1 MVRFGASYCSQV
13 ICSELSWQPLLSAT
27 MRSQKTSSRE
37 FSSHFTCS
45 HICEL
50 ALTAVSW
57 RVAKECSTETWKKIV
72 QRKVWLLWRENCC
85 LKVCFHEEVVSKRLN
100 QTEWRCESGML
111 AVGQKVWFKSKA
123 LDDPVVVK
131 ENRWCMGGC
140 IVNIKIMSC
149 YPALRKLASAEAGP
163 SITDK
168 ILHICCPFVLFIYC
182 AFSYQ

>member
-13 ICSELSWQPLLSAT
+13 ICFELSWQPPFSAT

-37 FSSHFTCS
+37 FSSHCTCS

-85 LKVCFHEEVVSKRLN
+85 LKVCFHEEVVSKRWTRLN
-100 QTEWRCESGML
+100 GAVSQECWLWGRRCGL
-111 AVGQKVWFKSKA
+111 KVKHWMIQWWLKRT
-123 LDDPVVVK
+123 DDVLGGVLWILRLCPVTQ
-131 ENRWCMGGC
+131 
-140 IVNIKIMSC
+140 
-149 YPALRKLASAEAGP
+149 P
-163 SITDK
+163 
-168 ILHICCPFVLFIYC
+168 
-182 AFSYQ
+182 